1 MDWEAIAKLN
11 DGIFSRAMTV
21 QRLLRRNATEFAV
34 LPLAQNTL
42 LAKRLESHFT
52 AEQMQE
58 AADLLAKNRH
68 NFPSVE
74 LSVTDG
80 YATWAEQYDT
90 EKNPLIFME
99 EPVMLS
105 LLGEI
110 VGKDVLD
117 AACGTGRWAL
127 RMAGLGARVWG
138 MDATAAM
145 LAIAQAKQENCSHK
159 ADFLQGD
166 VTKLPFADASFDL
179 VTCALA
185 LSHVA
190 DLKSAISEFA
200 RVLRPGGRVLI
211 SDFHPFC
218 LQVGW
223 RAVFVQAEKSYF
235 IANQEHLTQ
244 DYLNALWTNGFEVGK
259 FTEEVVDDRLLELWS
274 QAEVE
279 RFRGLPAVLI
289 LEATKKEA

>member
-1 MDWEAIAKLN
+1 MDWEAVAKLN
-11 DGIFSRAMTV
+11 DGISSRAMTV
-21 QRLLRRNATEFAV
+21 QRLLRRNATEFAAN
-34 LPLAQNTL
+34 PLAQVVL
-42 LAKRLESHFT
+42 LAKKLESHFT
-52 AEQMQE
+52 PEQMQS
-58 AADLLAKNRH
+58 AADLLANQRS

-80 YATWAEQYDT
+80 YAVWAEHYDA
-90 EKNPLIFME
+90 EKNPLIFLE
-99 EPVMLS
+99 EPAMLA
-105 LLGEI
+105 LLGE
-110 VGKDVLD
+110 VAGKDVLD

-127 RMAGLGARVWG
+127 RMAEMGARVWG
-138 MDATAAM
+138 VDATAEM
-145 LAIAQAKQENCSHK
+145 LAIAQAKQAGNCHK
-159 ADFLQGD
+159 ADFMLGS
-166 VTKLPFADASFDL
+166 VTKLPFVDGSFDL

-190 DLKSAISEFA
+190 DLQSAISEFA
-200 RVLRPGGRVLI
+200 RVLRPGGQVLI

-259 FTEEVVDDRLLELWS
+259 FTEEVVDDRLLELWP